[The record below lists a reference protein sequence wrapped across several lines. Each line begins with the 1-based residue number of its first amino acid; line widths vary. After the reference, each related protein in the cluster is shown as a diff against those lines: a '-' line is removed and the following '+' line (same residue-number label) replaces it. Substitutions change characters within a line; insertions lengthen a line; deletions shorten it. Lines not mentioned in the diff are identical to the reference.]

1 MINHLSIKNFA
12 IIEDAEIN
20 FNKGLNIITGE
31 SGSGKS
37 VVLEA
42 MSLALGC
49 RADSSYI
56 RTGAEKAVIQMVA
69 EYLHTDYVIT
79 RELTTNGK
87 NICKINGELVT
98 LAKLQELT
106 SKIADIHGQYD
117 NQSLLNPECHIDLI
131 DKYEKRTI
139 KAAKQKVSELYA
151 RYVEISNVIE
161 KKRTELANFAEKRDL
176 MEYQLNEITSAHLIS
191 GEDTELN
198 EKLVEEQNK
207 EKIYLGFAEI
217 NSLCNSDE
225 APLTSQ
231 ITAISRVLK
240 DIKKYSKE
248 AAELEYDFSD
258 IYYRIQELTTKVR
271 RISERVSYSSD
282 NLDSIIE
289 RLDIINDLKRK
300 YNGSIDDII
309 NYAEKLKSNIHKIN
323 NMDSDISS
331 HLIEQERIEEMLKGA
346 TEALSELRKRSALSL
361 EERVQNELQDLNFN
375 DVKVSMHIEKM
386 DKYSANGVDKIE
398 FLISTN
404 KGEPLKPLAKIA
416 SGGEMSRIMLAFK
429 SVIGEYENIETMI
442 FDEIDSGIS
451 GQAATVVANKLS
463 EISNKHQIIAIT
475 HLPQIA
481 ALGNHNY
488 KVSKTTT
495 GDTTKATIKHLSEAE
510 KIEEIAILISGN
522 SISDIAIENAKFL
535 INKR

>member
-37 VVLEA
+37 IVLEA

-56 RTGAEKAVIQMVA
+56 RRGAEKAVIQMVA

-79 RELTTNGK
+79 RELTANGK
-87 NICKINGELVT
+87 NICKINGDIVT
-98 LAKLQELT
+98 LSKLQELT

-117 NQSLLNPECHIDLI
+117 NQSLLNPDCHIDLI

-139 KAAKQKVSELYA
+139 KVAKQKVSELYS
-151 RYVEISNVIE
+151 RYMDITKVINQ
-161 KKRTELANFAEKRDL
+161 KKAEFASVNERKDL
-176 MEYQLNEITSAHLIS
+176 LNYQLEEITAANLIS

-198 EKLVEEQNK
+198 EKLIEEQNK
-207 EKIYLGFAEI
+207 EKIFLGFNQI
-217 NSLCNSDE
+217 NSICNDDE
-225 APLTSQ
+225 SPLTGQ

-248 AAELEYDFSD
+248 AAELEYDFTD

-271 RISERVSYSSD
+271 RINERVSYSSD
-282 NLDSIIE
+282 NLDAIIE
-289 RLDIINDLKRK
+289 RLEVINDLKRK
-300 YNGSIDDII
+300 YDGTIDDII
-309 NYAEKLKSNIHKIN
+309 NYAEKLKSDIHKIN
-323 NMDSDISS
+323 NMSSDISS
-331 HLIEQERIEEMLKGA
+331 HLIEQERVEEMLKSA
-346 TEALSELRKRSALSL
+346 TDTLTELRKRSAQSL
-361 EERVQNELQDLNFN
+361 EEKVQNELLDLNFN
-375 DVKVSMHIEKM
+375 NVTISMNVEHL
-386 DKYSANGVDKIE
+386 DHYSANGMDKIE

-429 SVIGEYENIETMI
+429 SIIGEYENIDTMV

-451 GQAATVVANKLS
+451 GHAATVVADKLL

-481 ALGNHNY
+481 AIGNHNY
-488 KVSKTTT
+488 KVSKSTTE
-495 GDTTKATIKHLSEAE
+495 DTTKATIKHLTEQE
-510 KIEEIAILISGN
+510 KIQEIAVLISGN
-522 SISDIAIENAKFL
+522 EISDIALENAKFL
-535 INKR
+535 VQNH

>member
-79 RELTTNGK
+79 RELTANGK

-98 LAKLQELT
+98 LAKLQDLT
-106 SKIADIHGQYD
+106 GKIADIHGQYD

-139 KAAKQKVSELYA
+139 KVAKQKVSELYS
-151 RYVEISNVIE
+151 RYMDISKVIDEKRAEFAHFNE
-161 KKRTELANFAEKRDL
+161 KKEL
-176 MEYQLNEITSAHLIS
+176 MEYQLEEITSANLIS
-191 GEDTELN
+191 GEDIDLN

-207 EKIYLGFAEI
+207 EKIYLGFAEV
-217 NSLCNSDE
+217 NALCNSDE
-225 APLTSQ
+225 TPLTSQ
-231 ITAISRVLK
+231 ITAISRILK

-271 RISERVSYSSD
+271 RINERVSYSAD

-289 RLDIINDLKRK
+289 RLDIVNELKRK
-300 YNGSIDDII
+300 YDGTIDEVV
-309 NYAEKLKSNIHKIN
+309 NYAEKLKSDIHKIN

-331 HLIEQERIEEMLKGA
+331 LLIEKERIEEMLKSA
-346 TEALSELRKRSALSL
+346 TETLSELRKRSALSL
-361 EERVQNELQDLNFN
+361 EERVQNELLDLNFN
-375 DVKVSMHIEKM
+375 DVKVSMHIETM

-451 GQAATVVANKLS
+451 GQAAAVVADKLL

-495 GDTTKATIKHLSEAE
+495 GDTTKATIKHLSEQE
-510 KIEEIAILISGN
+510 KIQEIAILISGN
-522 SISDIAIENAKFL
+522 SINDIAIENAKYL
-535 INKR
+535 INKQ

>member
-37 VVLEA
+37 IVLEA

-56 RTGAEKAVIQMVA
+56 RRGAEKAVIQMVA

-87 NICKINGELVT
+87 NICKINGDIVT
-98 LAKLQELT
+98 LSKLQELT

-117 NQSLLNPECHIDLI
+117 NQSLLNPDCHIDLI
-131 DKYEKRTI
+131 DEYEKRTI
-139 KAAKQKVSELYA
+139 KSAKQKVAELYS
-151 RYVEISNVIE
+151 RYVDITKIIKQKKDDFAKFNE
-161 KKRTELANFAEKRDL
+161 KKDL
-176 MEYQLNEITSAHLIS
+176 MEYQLEEIESANLIS

-198 EKLVEEQNK
+198 EKLIEEQNK
-207 EKIYLGFAEI
+207 EKIYLGFAKVSSI
-217 NSLCNSDE
+217 CNNDE

-231 ITAISRVLK
+231 ITAISKVLK
-240 DIKKYSKE
+240 DIKPYSKD
-248 AAELEYDFSD
+248 AGELEYDFTD
-258 IYYRIQELTTKVR
+258 IYYRIQDLTTKVR
-271 RISERVSYSSD
+271 RISERVSYSAD

-289 RLDIINDLKRK
+289 RLEVINDLKRK
-300 YNGSIDDII
+300 YDGTIDDIL
-309 NYAEKLKSNIHKIN
+309 NYAETLKNDIHKIK
-323 NMDSDISS
+323 NMNSDISS
-331 HLIEQERIEEMLKGA
+331 HIIEKERIEEMLKSA
-346 TEALSELRKRSALSL
+346 TDTLSELRKRSAQTL
-361 EERVQNELQDLNFN
+361 EEKVQKELLDLNFN
-375 DVKVSMHIEKM
+375 DVTISMNIEKL
-386 DKYSANGVDKIE
+386 DHYSANGVDKIE

-429 SVIGEYENIETMI
+429 SVIGEYEKIDTMI

-451 GQAATVVANKLS
+451 GQAATVVADKLL

-495 GDTTKATIKHLSEAE
+495 ENTTKATIKHLTEQE
-510 KIEEIAILISGN
+510 KITEIAVLISGN
-522 SISDIAIENAKFL
+522 SISDIALENAKYL
-535 INKR
+535 VGKH

>member
-79 RELTTNGK
+79 RELTANGK
-87 NICKINGELVT
+87 NICKINGEIVT
-98 LAKLQELT
+98 LSKLQELT
-106 SKIADIHGQYD
+106 TKIADIHGQYD

-131 DKYEKRTI
+131 DKYEMRTI
-139 KAAKQKVSELYA
+139 KVAKQKVAELYS
-151 RYVEISNVIE
+151 RYVDINKIIENKKTEFAQFKE
-161 KKRTELANFAEKRDL
+161 KKDL
-176 MEYQLNEITSAHLIS
+176 MEYQLNEIQSANLIS
-191 GEDTELN
+191 GEDIELN
-198 EKLVEEQNK
+198 DKLLEEQNK
-207 EKIYLGFAEI
+207 EKIFLGFQEI
-217 NSLCNSDE
+217 NALCNNDE
-225 APLTSQ
+225 RPLTSQ
-231 ITAISRVLK
+231 ITAISKILK
-240 DIKKYSKE
+240 DIKRFSKE
-248 AAELEYDFSD
+248 ASELEYDFTD

-271 RISERVSYSSD
+271 RINDRVSYSSD
-282 NLDSIIE
+282 NLDAIIE

-300 YNGSIDDII
+300 YDGSIDDIL
-309 NYAEKLKSNIHKIN
+309 NYAENLESSINKIH

-331 HLIEQERIEEMLKGA
+331 HLIEKERIEEMLKSA
-346 TEALSELRKRSALSL
+346 TETLSELRKRSAKAL
-361 EERVQNELQDLNFN
+361 EERVQKELQDLNFN
-375 DVKVSMHIEKM
+375 DVTISMSIEKT
-386 DKYSANGVDKIE
+386 DTYSANGVDKIE

-451 GQAATVVANKLS
+451 GQAATVVADKLL

-488 KVSKTTT
+488 KVYKTTT
-495 GDTTKATIKHLSEAE
+495 GDTTKATIKHLSEQE
-510 KIEEIAILISGN
+510 KIREIAVLISGN
-522 SISDIAIENAKFL
+522 SISDIALENAKYL
-535 INKR
+535 VNNR